1 MSDRKGKN
9 TVVSP
14 VRLFA
19 TAVDWT
25 AWLKE
30 NYSKSSGLWL
40 RLAKKRS
47 GLKSVS
53 YIEALEVALCYGW
66 IDGQKRGD
74 TDATWLQ
81 KFVPRSDNSVWSKIN
96 REKALALIK
105 SGKMKA
111 PGGEAIERAKR
122 NGRWEDA
129 YDSPSRALVPPD
141 LQAALDSSPKAKE
154 FFAQLDGAN
163 RYAVLFRVQTVKK
176 AETRAR
182 KIQLFVE
189 MLERKETLHPPRRR
203 RPSNK
208 ERKRSGV

>member
-1 MSDRKGKN
+1 MSPKSHK
-9 TVVSP
+9 VSDVNP

-19 TAVDWT
+19 SEAVW
-25 AWLKE
+25 AGWLAQ
-30 NYSKSSGLWL
+30 NHSKSHGLWL
-40 RLAKKRS
+40 CLAKKGS

-53 YIEALEVALCYGW
+53 YAKALEIALCYGW

-81 KFVPRSDNSVWSKIN
+81 KFVPRSDKSVWSKIN
-96 REKALALIK
+96 RDKALGLIK

-111 PGGEAIERAKR
+111 AGRKAIERAKK
-122 NGRWEDA
+122 NGRWESA
-129 YDSPSRALVPPD
+129 YDSPSRALVPAD
-141 LQAALDSSPKAKE
+141 LQAALDANPRAKQ
-154 FFAQLDGAN
+154 FFEGLDGGN
-163 RYAVLFRVQTVKK
+163 RYAILFRVQTVKK

-189 MLERKETLHPPRRR
+189 MLERKETLHPSRRA

-208 ERKRSGV
+208 ERKRTEV